1 MPEFGGV
8 HHLNVSITDLERS
21 AAWYSSVLGLQRGWE
36 NPDVEGRGRKLVM
49 LHPTD
54 PVRIVLTYHQSNP
67 GEPFSEFLT
76 GIDHIAFSVPDRAA
90 LEAWQRHFGELG
102 VDHSPIKEGATGWL
116 ITFRDPDNVQFEMY
130 TQTK

>member
-8 HHLNVSITDLERS
+8 HHLNVSVTDLDRS
-21 AAWYSSVLGLQRGWE
+21 VAWYTSVLDLKVGWD
-36 NPDVEGRGRKLVM
+36 NPDVEGRGRKVVM

-54 PVRIVLTYHQSNP
+54 PLRIVLTVHQSNS
-67 GEPFSEFLT
+67 GEPFSEFRT
-76 GIDHIAFSVPDRAA
+76 GIDHIAFSVADRDA
-90 LEAWQRHFGELG
+90 LEAWQRHFDDLG

-116 ITFRDPDNVQFEMY
+116 ITFRDLDNLQFEMY